1 MQITLKERIESI
13 QVGSISA
20 LAFLVPYL
28 LFLIVDRLLL
38 GESLTLIGAFVK
50 ISGAII
56 SGFLFGVT
64 YRYVVRNDDNPH
76 LKDGTVAAFALVRGL
91 VPLQL
96 STKFAL
102 QQQVQFQIRWLVLM
116 VKPLWKVQEQHLH
129 HGLQV

>member
-38 GESLTLIGAFVK
+38 GESITVIGTFVK

-96 STKFAL
+96 STDLIADSGRLSLFLGESFICFLSSRLLLELTKL
-102 QQQVQFQIRWLVLM
+102 RQ
-116 VKPLWKVQEQHLH
+116 
-129 HGLQV
+129 

>member
-28 LFLIVDRLLL
+28 LFLIVERVFL
-38 GESLTLIGAFVK
+38 GESITVIGTFVK

-96 STKFAL
+96 STDLIADSGRLSLFLGESFICFLSSRLLLELTKL
-102 QQQVQFQIRWLVLM
+102 RQ
-116 VKPLWKVQEQHLH
+116 
-129 HGLQV
+129 

>member
-28 LFLIVDRLLL
+28 LFLTVDRLLL

-96 STKFAL
+96 STDLIADSGRLSLFLGESFICFLSSRLLLELTKL
-102 QQQVQFQIRWLVLM
+102 RQ
-116 VKPLWKVQEQHLH
+116 
-129 HGLQV
+129 

>member
-1 MQITLKERIESI
+1 
-13 QVGSISA
+13 VGSISA

-28 LFLIVDRLLL
+28 LFLIVDRVFL
-38 GESLTLIGAFVK
+38 GESITVIGTFVK

-96 STKFAL
+96 STDLIADSGRLSLFLGESFICFLSSRLLLELTKL
-102 QQQVQFQIRWLVLM
+102 RQ
-116 VKPLWKVQEQHLH
+116 
-129 HGLQV
+129 

>member
-1 MQITLKERIESI
+1 VQITLKERIESI

-28 LFLIVDRLLL
+28 LFLIVDRVFL
-38 GESLTLIGAFVK
+38 GESITVIGTFVK
-50 ISGAII
+50 ISVAII

-96 STKFAL
+96 STDLIADSGRLSLFLGESFICFLSSRLLLELTKL
-102 QQQVQFQIRWLVLM
+102 RQ
-116 VKPLWKVQEQHLH
+116 
-129 HGLQV
+129 

>member
-38 GESLTLIGAFVK
+38 GESLTVIGAFVK

-76 LKDGTVAAFALVRGL
+76 LKDGTVVAFALVRGL

-96 STKFAL
+96 STDLIADSGRLSLFLGESFICFLSSRLLLELTKL
-102 QQQVQFQIRWLVLM
+102 RQ
-116 VKPLWKVQEQHLH
+116 
-129 HGLQV
+129 

>member
-28 LFLIVDRLLL
+28 LFLTVDRLFL
-38 GESLTLIGAFVK
+38 GESITLIGAFVK

-96 STKFAL
+96 STDLIADSGRLSLFLGESFICFLSSRLLLELTKL
-102 QQQVQFQIRWLVLM
+102 RQ
-116 VKPLWKVQEQHLH
+116 
-129 HGLQV
+129 

>member
-28 LFLIVDRLLL
+28 LFLIVDRVFL
-38 GESLTLIGAFVK
+38 GESLTVIGTFVK

-96 STKFAL
+96 STDLIADSGRLSLFLGESFICFLSSRLLLELTKL
-102 QQQVQFQIRWLVLM
+102 RQ
-116 VKPLWKVQEQHLH
+116 
-129 HGLQV
+129 

>member
-28 LFLIVDRLLL
+28 LFLTVDRLLL
-38 GESLTLIGAFVK
+38 GESITLIGAFVK

-96 STKFAL
+96 STDLIADAWQLSLFLGESFICFLSSRLLLELTKL
-102 QQQVQFQIRWLVLM
+102 RQ
-116 VKPLWKVQEQHLH
+116 
-129 HGLQV
+129 

>member
-1 MQITLKERIESI
+1 VQITLKERIESI

-38 GESLTLIGAFVK
+38 GESLTVIGTFVK

-96 STKFAL
+96 STDLIADSGRLSLFLGESFICFLSSRLLLELTKL
-102 QQQVQFQIRWLVLM
+102 RQ
-116 VKPLWKVQEQHLH
+116 
-129 HGLQV
+129 

>member
-28 LFLIVDRLLL
+28 LFLIVDRVFL
-38 GESLTLIGAFVK
+38 GESITVIGTFVK

-96 STKFAL
+96 STDLIADSGRLSLFLGESFICFLSSRLLLELTKL
-102 QQQVQFQIRWLVLM
+102 RQ
-116 VKPLWKVQEQHLH
+116 
-129 HGLQV
+129 

>member
-28 LFLIVDRLLL
+28 LFLTVERLLL
-38 GESLTLIGAFVK
+38 GESITLIGAFVK

-96 STKFAL
+96 STDLIADAWQLSLFLGESFICFLSSRLLLELTKL
-102 QQQVQFQIRWLVLM
+102 R
-116 VKPLWKVQEQHLH
+116 P
-129 HGLQV
+129 

>member
-28 LFLIVDRLLL
+28 LFLTVDRLFL
-38 GESLTLIGAFVK
+38 GESITLIGAFVK

-96 STKFAL
+96 STDLLADSWSLSLFL
-102 QQQVQFQIRWLVLM
+102 GESFICF
-116 VKPLWKVQEQHLH
+116 
-129 HGLQV
+129 

>member
-28 LFLIVDRLLL
+28 LFLTVDRLFL
-38 GESLTLIGAFVK
+38 GESITLIGAFVK

-96 STKFAL
+96 STDLLADAWQLSLFLGESFICFLSSRLLLELTKL
-102 QQQVQFQIRWLVLM
+102 RQ
-116 VKPLWKVQEQHLH
+116 
-129 HGLQV
+129 

>member
-96 STKFAL
+96 STDLIADSGRLSLFLGESFICFLSSRLLLELTKL
-102 QQQVQFQIRWLVLM
+102 RQ
-116 VKPLWKVQEQHLH
+116 
-129 HGLQV
+129 

>member
-1 MQITLKERIESI
+1 VQITLKERIESI

-38 GESLTLIGAFVK
+38 GESLTVIGAFVK

-96 STKFAL
+96 STDLIADSGRLSLFLGESFICFLSSRLLLELTKL
-102 QQQVQFQIRWLVLM
+102 RQ
-116 VKPLWKVQEQHLH
+116 
-129 HGLQV
+129 

>member
-28 LFLIVDRLLL
+28 LFLIVDRLFL
-38 GESLTLIGAFVK
+38 GESITLIGAFVK

-96 STKFAL
+96 STDLIADSGQLSLFLGESFICFLSSRLLLELTKL
-102 QQQVQFQIRWLVLM
+102 R
-116 VKPLWKVQEQHLH
+116 P
-129 HGLQV
+129 

>member
-28 LFLIVDRLLL
+28 LFLIVDRVFL
-38 GESLTLIGAFVK
+38 GESITVIGTFVK

-96 STKFAL
+96 STDLIADSGCLSLFLGESFICFLSSRLLLELTKL
-102 QQQVQFQIRWLVLM
+102 RQ
-116 VKPLWKVQEQHLH
+116 
-129 HGLQV
+129 

>member
-28 LFLIVDRLLL
+28 LFLIVDRVFL
-38 GESLTLIGAFVK
+38 GESITVIGTFVK

-96 STKFAL
+96 STDLIADSGRLSLFLGESFICFLSSRLLLELTKL
-102 QQQVQFQIRWLVLM
+102 R
-116 VKPLWKVQEQHLH
+116 P
-129 HGLQV
+129 

>member
-28 LFLIVDRLLL
+28 LFLTVDRLFL
-38 GESLTLIGAFVK
+38 GESITLIGAFVK

-96 STKFAL
+96 STDLIADAWQLSLFLGESFICFLSSRLLLELTKL
-102 QQQVQFQIRWLVLM
+102 RQ
-116 VKPLWKVQEQHLH
+116 
-129 HGLQV
+129 

>member
-28 LFLIVDRLLL
+28 LFLTVDRLFL
-38 GESLTLIGAFVK
+38 GGSLTVIGAFVK

-96 STKFAL
+96 STDLIADAWQLSLFLGESFICFLSSRLLLELTKL
-102 QQQVQFQIRWLVLM
+102 RQ
-116 VKPLWKVQEQHLH
+116 
-129 HGLQV
+129 

>member
-1 MQITLKERIESI
+1 VQITLKERIESI

-38 GESLTLIGAFVK
+38 GESLTVISAFVK

-96 STKFAL
+96 STDLIADAWQLSLFLGESFICFLSSRLLLELTKL
-102 QQQVQFQIRWLVLM
+102 RQ
-116 VKPLWKVQEQHLH
+116 
-129 HGLQV
+129 

>member
-28 LFLIVDRLLL
+28 LFLIVDRLFL
-38 GESLTLIGAFVK
+38 GESITVIGTFVK

-96 STKFAL
+96 STDLIADSGRLSLFLGESFICFLSSRLLLELTKL
-102 QQQVQFQIRWLVLM
+102 R
-116 VKPLWKVQEQHLH
+116 P
-129 HGLQV
+129 

>member
-28 LFLIVDRLLL
+28 LFLIVDRVFL
-38 GESLTLIGAFVK
+38 GESITVIGTFVK
-50 ISGAII
+50 ISVAII

-96 STKFAL
+96 STDLIADSGRLSLFLGESFICFLSSRLLLELTKL
-102 QQQVQFQIRWLVLM
+102 RQ
-116 VKPLWKVQEQHLH
+116 
-129 HGLQV
+129 

>member
-28 LFLIVDRLLL
+28 LFLTVDRLFLR
-38 GESLTLIGAFVK
+38 ESITLIGAFVK

-96 STKFAL
+96 STDLLADSGQLSLFLGESLICFLSSRLLLELTKL
-102 QQQVQFQIRWLVLM
+102 RQ
-116 VKPLWKVQEQHLH
+116 
-129 HGLQV
+129 

>member
-1 MQITLKERIESI
+1 VQITLKERIESL

-20 LAFLVPYL
+20 LAFVIPYL
-28 LFLIVDRLLL
+28 VFLGIHNLFF
-38 GESLTLIGAFVK
+38 GESITLISAFVK

-64 YRYVVRNDDNPH
+64 YRYVVRHDDNPH

-96 STKFAL
+96 SADLIAEGWQLSLFLGESFICFLICRLLLELTKL
-102 QQQVQFQIRWLVLM
+102 RQ
-116 VKPLWKVQEQHLH
+116 
-129 HGLQV
+129 

>member
-28 LFLIVDRLLL
+28 LFLTVDRLFL
-38 GESLTLIGAFVK
+38 GESLTVIGTFVK

-96 STKFAL
+96 STDLIADSGRLSLFLGESFICFLSSRLLLELTKL
-102 QQQVQFQIRWLVLM
+102 RQ
-116 VKPLWKVQEQHLH
+116 
-129 HGLQV
+129 

>member
-28 LFLIVDRLLL
+28 LFLTVDRLFL

-96 STKFAL
+96 STDLIADAWQLSLFLGESFICFLSSRLLLELTKL
-102 QQQVQFQIRWLVLM
+102 R
-116 VKPLWKVQEQHLH
+116 P
-129 HGLQV
+129 

>member
-28 LFLIVDRLLL
+28 LFLTVERLLL
-38 GESLTLIGAFVK
+38 GESITLIGAFVK

-96 STKFAL
+96 STDLIADSGRLSLFLGESFICFLSSRLLLELTKL
-102 QQQVQFQIRWLVLM
+102 RQ
-116 VKPLWKVQEQHLH
+116 
-129 HGLQV
+129 

>member
-1 MQITLKERIESI
+1 VQITLKERIESI

-28 LFLIVDRLLL
+28 LFLIVDRVFL
-38 GESLTLIGAFVK
+38 GESLTVIGTFVK

-96 STKFAL
+96 STDLIADSGRLSLFLGESFICFLSSRLLLELTKL
-102 QQQVQFQIRWLVLM
+102 RQ
-116 VKPLWKVQEQHLH
+116 
-129 HGLQV
+129 

>member
-1 MQITLKERIESI
+1 VQITLKERIESI

-28 LFLIVDRLLL
+28 LFLTVDRLFL
-38 GESLTLIGAFVK
+38 GESITLIGAFVK

-96 STKFAL
+96 STDLIADSGRLSLFLGESFICFLSSRLLLELTKL
-102 QQQVQFQIRWLVLM
+102 RQ
-116 VKPLWKVQEQHLH
+116 
-129 HGLQV
+129 

>member
-28 LFLIVDRLLL
+28 LFLTVDRLFL
-38 GESLTLIGAFVK
+38 GGSLTVIGAFVK

-96 STKFAL
+96 STDLLADAWQLSLFLGESFICFLSSRLLLELTKL
-102 QQQVQFQIRWLVLM
+102 RQ
-116 VKPLWKVQEQHLH
+116 
-129 HGLQV
+129 

>member
-38 GESLTLIGAFVK
+38 GESLTVIGAFVK

-96 STKFAL
+96 STDLIADSGRLSLFLGESFICFLSSRLLLELTKL
-102 QQQVQFQIRWLVLM
+102 RQ
-116 VKPLWKVQEQHLH
+116 
-129 HGLQV
+129 

>member
-28 LFLIVDRLLL
+28 LFLIVNRVFL
-38 GESLTLIGAFVK
+38 GESITVIGTFVK

-96 STKFAL
+96 STDLIADSGRLSLFLGESFICFLSSRLLLELTKL
-102 QQQVQFQIRWLVLM
+102 RQ
-116 VKPLWKVQEQHLH
+116 
-129 HGLQV
+129 

>member
-1 MQITLKERIESI
+1 VQITLKERIESI

-38 GESLTLIGAFVK
+38 GESITVIGAFVK

-96 STKFAL
+96 STDLIADSGRLSLFLGESFICFLSSRLLLELTKL
-102 QQQVQFQIRWLVLM
+102 RQ
-116 VKPLWKVQEQHLH
+116 
-129 HGLQV
+129 